1 MNGKQLFQKLSQ
13 RDYSGSDSD
22 NYAQLLQT
30 IFFHLAGSNEEL
42 KFYELLEVS
51 NIENKKIAIND
62 PENNKDEY
70 FYSDLIL
77 IKDA

>member
-22 NYAQLLQT
+22 CYAQLLQT
-30 IFFHLAGSNEEL
+30 IFLHLAGSNEVS

-51 NIENKKIAIND
+51 NNENKKIAIND

-77 IKDA
+77 I

>member
-1 MNGKQLFQKLSQ
+1 MNGKLLFQKLSQ

-30 IFFHLAGSNEEL
+30 IFLHLAGSNEVS

-51 NIENKKIAIND
+51 NNENKKIAIND

-77 IKDA
+77 I

>member
-1 MNGKQLFQKLSQ
+1 MGGEQLYLKLSK

-51 NIENKKIAIND
+51 KNENKKIAIND

-77 IKDA
+77 I

>member
-13 RDYSGSDSD
+13 RDYSGNDSD
-22 NYAQLLQT
+22 IYAQLLQT
-30 IFFHLAGSNEEL
+30 IFLHLAGSNEVS

-51 NIENKKIAIND
+51 NNENKKIAIND

-77 IKDA
+77 I